1 MADSTKEAGAPRG
14 DRLALAHP
22 AAPRP
27 ALRPDALLHVGVGQ
41 VLAVDDHVGVVGGLQ
56 GEAAVADA
64 AAVTLLFVHVH
75 DVLQVLLPAA
85 EGELR
90 TGTRLTPALPRT
102 GCRDAGGAQH
112 PRACGGA
119 LWGGPQLRLGPLQ
132 ALASP
137 PPACLPVPCPR
148 PWALTGAWP
157 VCTCTG
163 DPHSAVDCT
172 LPGSDHCP
180 QLGYPWE
187 HHPPELGS
195 FLVCVGRPRERATG
209 LRGRGGDASPP
220 GQLHGR
226 AGTSQETG
234 SEGVDK

>member
-90 TGTRLTPALPRT
+90 TGTRLTPRSAPHGVPRRWGSPAPQGMQRRPVGWTPAPPGPPASPGLPSTCLPPCPLPTPMGPDRCVASMHVHGGPALSSGLHAPGQRPLPTARVPLGTPSSRAWLLPRLRGQAEGKGHRPEGTRRRRVST
-102 GCRDAGGAQH
+102 GSAARPCRDQ
-112 PRACGGA
+112 
-119 LWGGPQLRLGPLQ
+119 
-132 ALASP
+132 S
-137 PPACLPVPCPR
+137 
-148 PWALTGAWP
+148 
-157 VCTCTG
+157 G
-163 DPHSAVDCT
+163 DW
-172 LPGSDHCP
+172 L
-180 QLGYPWE
+180 
-187 HHPPELGS
+187 
-195 FLVCVGRPRERATG
+195 
-209 LRGRGGDASPP
+209 
-220 GQLHGR
+220 
-226 AGTSQETG
+226 
-234 SEGVDK
+234 

>member
-90 TGTRLTPALPRT
+90 TGTRLTPRSAPHGVPRRW
-102 GCRDAGGAQH
+102 GSPAPQGMRRH
-112 PRACGGA
+112 PVGWTPAPPGS
-119 LWGGPQLRLGPLQ
+119 LQ
-132 ALASP
+132 AGSP

-157 VCTCTG
+157 VCTCMG

-180 QLGYPWE
+180 QLGSPGE